1 MEVEIKL
8 EPGRKEPRAVLY
20 AGEDTQELRELA
32 ERLAGMFLGPI
43 PAFQGDQAVLLEPEN
58 ILRFYTDGK
67 GVSAQTEE
75 GRYWVRLRLY
85 ELEERLGQ
93 RGFLRVSHSEL
104 VNQRKI
110 TALDLSLTGTVRMTL
125 GDGAAVCYVSRRY
138 VKRIKQRLLGEE
150 ETGWKG

>member
-20 AGEDTQELRELA
+20 AGEDTPELRELA